1 MRPGTFWSGLT
12 TLVILAVPVLAGAGL
27 LAFDAVYQSGN
38 YVALMGYGLLA
49 LGSLLGYRAIKAK
62 AGPAGLEV
70 EARNTADLEHEIRSR
85 PGAAERIDAHAEGM
99 RRGERDA
106 PV

>member
-1 MRPGTFWSGLT
+1 MRAGSFWAGVT
-12 TLVILAVPVLAGAGL
+12 TLVILIVPVLAGLGL

-70 EARNTADLEHEIRSR
+70 EARDTADLERKIRSR
-85 PGAAERIDAHAEGM
+85 PGAAERIDAHAGGM
-99 RRGERDA
+99 RRGGRDA